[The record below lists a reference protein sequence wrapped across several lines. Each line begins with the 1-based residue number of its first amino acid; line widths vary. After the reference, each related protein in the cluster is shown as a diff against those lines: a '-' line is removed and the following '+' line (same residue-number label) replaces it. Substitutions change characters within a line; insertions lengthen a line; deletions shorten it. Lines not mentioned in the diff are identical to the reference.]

1 MPRVVVLGGGIVGL
15 STGMLLAE
23 RGCEVTVV
31 ERDPT
36 RVPESPDG
44 AWQDWDRPGVA
55 QFRQPHYLHPAGSR
69 LFATLLPSVHKSLA
83 AAQGRRFDVLSL
95 MPPFITDRGRG
106 RGTRSSSR

>member
-23 RGCEVTVV
+23 RDFQVTVV

-36 RVPESPDG
+36 QVPASAEA

-55 QFRQPHYLHPAGSR
+55 QFRQPHYLHPAGSQ
-69 LFATLLPSVHKSLA
+69 LFGALLPHVHESLA
-83 AAQGRRFDVLSL
+83 TAQARRFDC
-95 MPPFITDRGRG
+95 
-106 RGTRSSSR
+106 